1 MFQVGLIGELSD
13 AFLDCL
19 VKYGLEGVPML
30 HRVDVTLMLEFEDG
44 LEAIRSLLIDAP
56 HALAPG
62 GVLFLEH
69 HHDQSESVQDLMR
82 EAGLVNVRAANDLEG
97 IARFA
102 QGQRALSSVL

>member
-1 MFQVGLIGELSD
+1 LDPVVREHEPHVALVGG
-13 AFLDCL
+13 
-19 VKYGLEGVPML
+19 
-30 HRVDVTLMLEFEDG
+30 EDG

-82 EAGLVNVRAANDLEG
+82 RVGLVNVSAANDLEG
-97 IARFA
+97 VARFA
-102 QGQRALSSVL
+102 QGQRALTSAL